1 MPAPRFSYDAT
12 YVLVGAAPATEVEIT
27 TDHALNW
34 EFLIQVTA
42 GDPLTTLDVCWA
54 PRGEVYTAYTAVAGT
69 PLALGGSPLI
79 VFGTNR
85 PVAKVKFRIASAVGG
100 TVRINGAGAP

>member
-1 MPAPRFSYDAT
+1 MPAPRFSHDET
-12 YVLVGAAPATEVEIT
+12 IVLVAATPQEIEIT

-42 GDPLTTLDVCWA
+42 GNPLTVLDVCWA

-69 PLALGGSPLI
+69 PLALGGGPII

-85 PVAKVKFRIASAVGG
+85 PVAKIKFRIASAVGG

>member
-1 MPAPRFSYDAT
+1 MPAPRFSHDETIVLAAAT
-12 YVLVGAAPATEVEIT
+12 PKEIEIT

-42 GDPLTTLDVCWA
+42 GNPLTVLDVCWA
-54 PRGEVYTAYTAVAGT
+54 PRGEVYTAYTAVMGT
-69 PLALGGSPLI
+69 PLALGGGPLI

-85 PVAKVKFRIASAVGG
+85 PVAKVKFRIASNLGG
-100 TVRINGAGAP
+100 SVRINGAGAP